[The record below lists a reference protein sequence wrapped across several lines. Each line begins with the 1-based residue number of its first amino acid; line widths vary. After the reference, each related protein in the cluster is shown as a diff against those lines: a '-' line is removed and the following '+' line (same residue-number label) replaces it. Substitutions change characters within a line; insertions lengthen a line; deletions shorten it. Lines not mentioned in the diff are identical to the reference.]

1 MSNNYRSTNRGY
13 PLSALFLLVTLFAT
27 LSAFVAIAAR
37 TFNTPDVDSILELL
51 GFSIAE
57 CIIFAVLGIFVGLFH
72 YRQLRGMLIGLLSGG
87 VIGLFVGPI
96 LLVPTGLFL
105 ELVLVSIVGS
115 IIIIL
120 VGSITRIGS

>member
-1 MSNNYRSTNRGY
+1 MRNDNRSTLRGY

-37 TFNTPDVDSILELL
+37 TLNTPDVDSLLKLL
-51 GFSIAE
+51 GFSTAG
-57 CIIFAVLGIFVGLFH
+57 CMMFAVLGIFVGLFH
-72 YRQLRGMLIGLLSGG
+72 YRQLRGMLLGLLSGG
-87 VIGLFVGPI
+87 VIGLFAGPI
-96 LLVPTGLFL
+96 LLIPTDLFL

-120 VGSITRIGS
+120 VGSITRIGT